1 MCHQDFFCLRLWSE
15 LNIISYSSVAVK
27 VKAKDTDLEVRLLKS
42 NANFGISTDTRDK
55 EQDVKRAMEVGL

>member
-1 MCHQDFFCLRLWSE
+1 M
-15 LNIISYSSVAVK
+15 AVK